1 VSWVNGEVFV
11 PPWLLR
17 REGVQSP
24 PEVVPGNHCNSGIWG
39 EACEGSYFSTAA
51 VDLWTLDSQSPSM
64 YSLPPEKLSTSLLC
78 CCCLGQVSLCSR
90 GYPWTD
96 YVDQAGL
103 QLTEIHLPLPSE
115 CWEERCCQV
124 HSVWGG
130 LAGLGH
136 KKNVNQDKP
145 KIAKQTYKTT
155 NYLTTHIE
163 LVRSGDPSPLIL
175 STIQVCCVF
184 INTTWVLTNQRD
196 QNRTKR

>member
-1 VSWVNGEVFV
+1 MVSPGFSLG
-11 PPWLLR
+11 PPR
-17 REGVQSP
+17 
-24 PEVVPGNHCNSGIWG
+24 
-39 EACEGSYFSTAA
+39 A
-51 VDLWTLDSQSPSM
+51 
-64 YSLPPEKLSTSLLC
+64 
-78 CCCLGQVSLCSR
+78 
-90 GYPWTD
+90 
-96 YVDQAGL
+96 
-103 QLTEIHLPLPSE
+103 LTEAQALS
-115 CWEERCCQV
+115 RA
-124 HSVWGG
+124 VWGG